1 MKVKAIVLATGL
13 IAGSPVWAVG
23 QTATELNTEATK
35 MNTLASSQGETKVV
49 NKISSDFNSFLGSD
63 ANAVVSGLRNGTAI
77 NLTNSATT
85 PNTTP
90 ASPPVTTTTTI
101 APPTG
106 KMGFGNVFTS
116 LAVAKEQ
123 LNQLGINQPTPQE
136 LQAALTGGTVTTGTG
151 TTTLQGVLTMR
162 SQNMGWGQIAQKSGF
177 KLGPVI
183 SSIKS
188 ANNNITNN
196 ATAATSKSRGVVNAG
211 GQSSRSSHSG
221 IVSGSGKIHGGNAKG
236 NVGSGSGIVT
246 GAGKSAGGSGHGYG
260 QSRSIVTGAG
270 QTHSAGAGIVSAGSR
285 ENSGNSKGHNK

>member
-1 MKVKAIVLATGL
+1 MKVKAIALATGL
-13 IAGSPVWAVG
+13 IAGSPVWTVG
-23 QTATELNTEATK
+23 QTTTELNTEATE

-77 NLTNSATT
+77 NLTSSATT

-101 APPTG
+101 VPPTG
-106 KMGFGNVFTS
+106 KMGFGNVYTS

-123 LNQLGINQPTPQE
+123 LGQLGINQPTPQE
-136 LQAALTGGTVTTGTG
+136 LQAALTGGTVTTGTE

-183 SSIKS
+183 SSMKS
-188 ANNNITNN
+188 ANKNLTN
-196 ATAATSKSRGVVNAG
+196 ATAATSRGGGAVNAG
-211 GQSSRSSHSG
+211 EQSSRSSHSG

-246 GAGKSAGGSGHGYG
+246 GAGKSAGGAGHGYG
-260 QSRSIVTGAG
+260 QSRGIVTGAG
-270 QTHSAGAGIVSAGSR
+270 QTHGAGAGIVSAGSR
-285 ENSGNSKGHNK
+285 GNSANSKGHNK